1 MQTSVFMW
9 SALVILAAVLV
20 VWAISVKIKDASI
33 VDVFWGFGFVLVA
46 WVARLVAGGD
56 WTLRRTLLLVAA
68 TAWGL
73 RLTWHL
79 GRRNLGKG
87 EDFRYRAMRKKHGD
101 KFWLVSLRTVF
112 LFQGLMIFIVSLPL
126 QVGLMRHDDRSEIT
140 ALVLAGFV
148 VWCIGVGFETLGDL
162 QLKRFKANP
171 ANKGTILA
179 TGLWAWT
186 RHPNYFGDSVAWW
199 GMWLIAASVLPGIP
213 TIVAPIVMTIL
224 LRRVS
229 GVPMLEYTMR
239 KRPGYDAYIAQTSPF
254 VPRPPKRA

>member
-186 RHPNYFGDSVAWW
+186 QLFWRLGGLVGYVADRRLGLTGNPNNRCSDRDDD
-199 GMWLIAASVLPGIP
+199 IAPAGQWSPN
-213 TIVAPIVMTIL
+213 A
-224 LRRVS
+224 
-229 GVPMLEYTMR
+229 GVHN
-239 KRPGYDAYIAQTSPF
+239 A
-254 VPRPPKRA
+254 